1 MKIPF
6 IKMHGVGNDF
16 IIMNQKDISD
26 DIKASSLAAAVC
38 HRHFG
43 IGADG
48 LMIAEESKS
57 ADARMLYYNS
67 DGSQGELCGNGIR
80 CFAHY
85 INRIDPAGKT
95 TLKVE
100 TLAGI
105 KTMKIA
111 AKDPLTSSVTV
122 EMGIP
127 QIKALDAR
135 MQLNGQEYM
144 YSYLMMG
151 VPHVVIFT
159 DHPSPELVDSIGP
172 LIEKHPNFEHG
183 TNVNFCT
190 IGNRSQISVLT
201 WERGAGHTL
210 GCGTGVS
217 SVCAAAYQLGK
228 IDSQVQVET
237 EGGFLE
243 IIVKEDDSIVMTGPA
258 RQICTG
264 EYDYVSV

>member
-16 IIMNQKDISD
+16 IIMNRKDISD
-26 DIKASSLAAAVC
+26 DITASSLAAAVC

-48 LMIAEESKS
+48 LMISEETSS
-57 ADARMLYYNS
+57 ADARMLYFNS

-85 INRIDPAGKT
+85 INRMDPAGKSE
-95 TLKVE
+95 LRVE

-105 KTMKIA
+105 KTMKVV
-111 AKDPLTSSVTV
+111 AKDPVTSSVTV
-122 EMGIP
+122 EMGTP
-127 QIKALDAR
+127 QIMTLDSL
-135 MQLNGQEYM
+135 MQLNGQEYN

-159 DHPSPELVDSIGP
+159 DSPSPELVDSIGP
-172 LIEKHPNFEHG
+172 IIEKHPKFEHG
-183 TNVNFCT
+183 ANVNFCT
-190 IGNRSQISVLT
+190 IENRSRISVLT

-217 SVCAAAYQLGK
+217 SVCAAAYRLGK

-237 EGGFLE
+237 EGGILE

-258 RQICTG
+258 REICSG
-264 EYDYVSV
+264 FYEYM

>member
-1 MKIPF
+1 MRIPF

-16 IIMNQKDISD
+16 IIISQKDLEN
-26 DIKASSLAAAVC
+26 DIKASSLATAVC

-48 LMIAEESKS
+48 LMIAEESKI

-67 DGSQGELCGNGIR
+67 DGSQGELCGNGLR

-85 INRIDPAGKT
+85 INRLDPTGKT
-95 TLKVE
+95 ELKVE

-105 KTMKIA
+105 KQMKIA
-111 AKDPLTSSVTV
+111 AEDPLTSSVTV
-122 EMGIP
+122 EMGTP
-127 QIKALDAR
+127 QIKALEAR
-135 MQLNGQEYM
+135 IELNGHEYI

-159 DHPSPELVDSIGP
+159 DRPSPKLVDSIGP
-172 LIEKHPNFEHG
+172 LIEKHPYFEHG

-190 IGNRSQISVLT
+190 IQDRSRISVLT

-217 SVCAAAYQLGK
+217 SVCAAAYQLDK
-228 IDSQVQVET
+228 TNPQIQVET

-243 IIVKEDDSIVMTGPA
+243 ISVNEDDSIVMTGPA
-258 RQICTG
+258 REICTG
-264 EYDYVSV
+264 YYEYV